1 MLMGEAVPLPGLP
14 GRAYLQADGVFERV
28 SAFRRGDPFEPVE
41 KDYRERLDQ
50 GRGAADPAVLV
61 SLPAVPGFRPL

>member
-41 KDYRERLDQ
+41 KDHGERLDP
-50 GRGAADPAVLV
+50 GRCAAEPAVLV
-61 SLPAVPGFRPL
+61 SLPAVSGLRPL

>member
-14 GRAYLQADGVFERV
+14 GRAYLQAVGVFERV
-28 SAFRRGDPFEPVE
+28 PAFRRGDPFEPVE

-61 SLPAVPGFRPL
+61 SLPAVPGLRPL